1 MTRLEKLLNN
11 PIAYGMYKT
20 NSLRL
25 ATQWAREGRMWTEV
39 ILGSDGLFWVPSTNK
54 DVNILRRAGYSVA

>member
-1 MTRLEKLLNN
+1 MTKLEKLLNN

-20 NSLRL
+20 NSISL
-25 ATQWAREGRMWTEV
+25 AYKWAREGRMWTEV

-54 DVNILRRAGYSVA
+54 DVNLLIRAGYSVA